1 MTNDKR
7 KAESR
12 FNQQAV
18 KEAVGRMKP
27 ELVAASEAAHKAK
40 DVEAEGADEGYS
52 DFDRSVE
59 LGFLVES
66 VVGLCGPH
74 LRLLNEIADALDA
87 LYELEEKGL
96 HEPETPHQ
104 H

>member
-1 MTNDKR
+1 MTDDKR

-18 KEAVGRMKP
+18 KEAIGRMRP
-27 ELVAASEAAHKAK
+27 ELVAASQAAHKAK
-40 DVEAEGADEGYS
+40 DADPDFP
-52 DFDRSVE
+52 DFDRTVQ

-66 VVGLCGPH
+66 LVGLCGPH
-74 LRLLNEIADALDA
+74 LRLLSEIADV
-87 LYELEEKGL
+87 LYEIDEKGA
-96 HEPETPHQ
+96 HAREPETPHHQ